1 MSYKRMAALYII
13 AALLLAIATVVLAGV
28 LGAPWWQGA
37 LLFAASSTSTFL
49 GYNIGVLGTC
59 MVFENI
65 VEEETSKVD
74 GCHLITTMN

>member
-1 MSYKRMAALYII
+1 MAALYII

-59 MVFENI
+59 MVLEDLA
-65 VEEETSKVD
+65 EEQPSEVGGKPF
-74 GCHLITTMN
+74 ITTMN